1 MPLPRPVATREVF
14 RAKRELDEVKGIIRR
29 ETGIL
34 QARREHA
41 EARLRKALE
50 EQRRLQ
56 DEYDRLK
63 YTLEAAFGTTF
74 GQQTLT
80 LTAPASPRPTFIVR
94 TSQTQ
99 LRARLKALRVKLAEA
114 PD

>member
-1 MPLPRPVATREVF
+1 VF
-14 RAKRELDEVKGIIRR
+14 LAKRELDEVKGIIRR

-34 QARREHA
+34 QTRREHA

-50 EQRRLQ
+50 EQSRLRS
-56 DEYDRLK
+56 EYDRLK
-63 YTLEAAFGTTF
+63 WTLGAAYGTTF
-74 GQQTLT
+74 GQQTLMPA
-80 LTAPASPRPTFIVR
+80 APTGGKPTFIVR

-99 LRARLKALRVKLAEA
+99 LRRRLKALHAKLNEA

>member
-1 MPLPRPVATREVF
+1 VATRDVWQ
-14 RAKRELDEVKGIIRR
+14 AKRELDEVKGVIRR

-34 QARREHA
+34 QTRREHA

-56 DEYDRLK
+56 SEYDRLK
-63 YTLEAAFGTTF
+63 WTLQAAYQTTF
-74 GQQTLT
+74 GQRTLT
-80 LTAPASPRPTFIVR
+80 PPAAPVGAKPTFIVR

-99 LRARLKALRVKLAEA
+99 LRARLRELRAKLNEA